1 MDTLAESAVIRTA
14 PDADTIKTWNQLTD
28 AEKTSF
34 GNSSANYQYDVYM
47 DNYNNMLDDEDVV
60 EREEQILISK
70 LNLIKNNASIDKY
83 KKLINIIN
91 LKNARPDWINDEI
104 ENTNNKIERIG
115 KENKIMLII

>member
-1 MDTLAESAVIRTA
+1 MEI
-14 PDADTIKTWNQLTD
+14 IH
-28 AEKTSF
+28 
-34 GNSSANYQYDVYM
+34 
-47 DNYNNMLDDEDVV
+47 MLDDEVVV
-60 EREEQILISK
+60 EREDQILISK

-104 ENTNNKIERIG
+104 ENTNDKIERIG

>member
-1 MDTLAESAVIRTA
+1 MEI
-14 PDADTIKTWNQLTD
+14 IH
-28 AEKTSF
+28 
-34 GNSSANYQYDVYM
+34 
-47 DNYNNMLDDEDVV
+47 MLDDEVVV
-60 EREEQILISK
+60 EREDQILISK

-115 KENKIMLII
+115 KGNKIMLII

>member
-1 MDTLAESAVIRTA
+1 MEI
-14 PDADTIKTWNQLTD
+14 IH
-28 AEKTSF
+28 
-34 GNSSANYQYDVYM
+34 
-47 DNYNNMLDDEDVV
+47 MLDDEVVV
-60 EREEQILISK
+60 EREDQILISK
-70 LNLIKNNASIDKY
+70 LNLIKNNASIDKC

>member
-1 MDTLAESAVIRTA
+1 MEI
-14 PDADTIKTWNQLTD
+14 IH
-28 AEKTSF
+28 
-34 GNSSANYQYDVYM
+34 
-47 DNYNNMLDDEDVV
+47 MLDDEVVV
-60 EREEQILISK
+60 EREDQILISK
-70 LNLIKNNASIDKY
+70 LNLIKNNASINKY

>member
-1 MDTLAESAVIRTA
+1 MEI
-14 PDADTIKTWNQLTD
+14 IH
-28 AEKTSF
+28 
-34 GNSSANYQYDVYM
+34 
-47 DNYNNMLDDEDVV
+47 MLDDEDVM

>member
-1 MDTLAESAVIRTA
+1 MEI
-14 PDADTIKTWNQLTD
+14 IH
-28 AEKTSF
+28 
-34 GNSSANYQYDVYM
+34 
-47 DNYNNMLDDEDVV
+47 MLDDEVVV
-60 EREEQILISK
+60 EREDQILISK
-70 LNLIKNNASIDKY
+70 LNLIKNNAYIGKY

>member
-1 MDTLAESAVIRTA
+1 MEI
-14 PDADTIKTWNQLTD
+14 IH
-28 AEKTSF
+28 
-34 GNSSANYQYDVYM
+34 
-47 DNYNNMLDDEDVV
+47 MLDDEVVV
-60 EREEQILISK
+60 EREEQILISKLNCDYYFYCQRPGDQILISK

>member
-1 MDTLAESAVIRTA
+1 MEI
-14 PDADTIKTWNQLTD
+14 IH
-28 AEKTSF
+28 
-34 GNSSANYQYDVYM
+34 
-47 DNYNNMLDDEDVV
+47 MLDDEVVV
-60 EREEQILISK
+60 EREDQILISK

-83 KKLINIIN
+83 KKLIKIIN

>member
-1 MDTLAESAVIRTA
+1 MEI
-14 PDADTIKTWNQLTD
+14 IH
-28 AEKTSF
+28 
-34 GNSSANYQYDVYM
+34 
-47 DNYNNMLDDEDVV
+47 MLDDEVVV
-60 EREEQILISK
+60 EREDQILISK

-83 KKLINIIN
+83 KKLINIVN

>member
-1 MDTLAESAVIRTA
+1 MEI
-14 PDADTIKTWNQLTD
+14 IH
-28 AEKTSF
+28 
-34 GNSSANYQYDVYM
+34 
-47 DNYNNMLDDEDVV
+47 MLDDEVVV
-60 EREEQILISK
+60 EREDQILISK
-70 LNLIKNNASIDKY
+70 LNLIKNNAYIDKY

>member
-1 MDTLAESAVIRTA
+1 MEI
-14 PDADTIKTWNQLTD
+14 IH
-28 AEKTSF
+28 
-34 GNSSANYQYDVYM
+34 
-47 DNYNNMLDDEDVV
+47 MLDDEVVV

-70 LNLIKNNASIDKY
+70 LNLIKNNACIGKY

>member
-1 MDTLAESAVIRTA
+1 MEI
-14 PDADTIKTWNQLTD
+14 IH
-28 AEKTSF
+28 
-34 GNSSANYQYDVYM
+34 
-47 DNYNNMLDDEDVV
+47 MLDDEDVV

>member
-1 MDTLAESAVIRTA
+1 MEI
-14 PDADTIKTWNQLTD
+14 IH
-28 AEKTSF
+28 
-34 GNSSANYQYDVYM
+34 
-47 DNYNNMLDDEDVV
+47 MLDDEVVV

-70 LNLIKNNASIDKY
+70 LNLIKNNAYIGKY

>member
-1 MDTLAESAVIRTA
+1 MEI
-14 PDADTIKTWNQLTD
+14 IH
-28 AEKTSF
+28 
-34 GNSSANYQYDVYM
+34 
-47 DNYNNMLDDEDVV
+47 MLDDEVVV
-60 EREEQILISK
+60 EREDQILISK
-70 LNLIKNNASIDKY
+70 LNLIKNNVSIDKY

>member
-1 MDTLAESAVIRTA
+1 MEI
-14 PDADTIKTWNQLTD
+14 IH
-28 AEKTSF
+28 
-34 GNSSANYQYDVYM
+34 
-47 DNYNNMLDDEDVV
+47 MLDDEVVV
-60 EREEQILISK
+60 EREDQILISK

>member
-1 MDTLAESAVIRTA
+1 
-14 PDADTIKTWNQLTD
+14 
-28 AEKTSF
+28 
-34 GNSSANYQYDVYM
+34 
-47 DNYNNMLDDEDVV
+47 MLDDEVVV

-70 LNLIKNNASIDKY
+70 LNLIKNNAYIGKY

>member
-1 MDTLAESAVIRTA
+1 MEIIHL
-14 PDADTIKTWNQLTD
+14 
-28 AEKTSF
+28 
-34 GNSSANYQYDVYM
+34 
-47 DNYNNMLDDEDVV
+47 LDDEVVV
-60 EREEQILISK
+60 EREDQILISK

>member
-1 MDTLAESAVIRTA
+1 MEI
-14 PDADTIKTWNQLTD
+14 IH
-28 AEKTSF
+28 
-34 GNSSANYQYDVYM
+34 
-47 DNYNNMLDDEDVV
+47 MLDDEDVV

-104 ENTNNKIERIG
+104 ENMGYSRRRKI
-115 KENKIMLII
+115 

>member
-1 MDTLAESAVIRTA
+1 MEI
-14 PDADTIKTWNQLTD
+14 IH
-28 AEKTSF
+28 
-34 GNSSANYQYDVYM
+34 
-47 DNYNNMLDDEDVV
+47 MLDDEVVV

>member
-1 MDTLAESAVIRTA
+1 
-14 PDADTIKTWNQLTD
+14 
-28 AEKTSF
+28 
-34 GNSSANYQYDVYM
+34 
-47 DNYNNMLDDEDVV
+47 MLDDEVVV
-60 EREEQILISK
+60 EREDQILISK

>member
-1 MDTLAESAVIRTA
+1 MEINHM
-14 PDADTIKTWNQLTD
+14 I
-28 AEKTSF
+28 
-34 GNSSANYQYDVYM
+34 
-47 DNYNNMLDDEDVV
+47 DDEVVV
-60 EREEQILISK
+60 EREDQILISK

>member
-1 MDTLAESAVIRTA
+1 MELIHM
-14 PDADTIKTWNQLTD
+14 
-28 AEKTSF
+28 F
-34 GNSSANYQYDVYM
+34 
-47 DNYNNMLDDEDVV
+47 DDEVVV

>member
-1 MDTLAESAVIRTA
+1 MEI
-14 PDADTIKTWNQLTD
+14 IH
-28 AEKTSF
+28 
-34 GNSSANYQYDVYM
+34 
-47 DNYNNMLDDEDVV
+47 MLDDEVVV

-70 LNLIKNNASIDKY
+70 LNLIKNNAYIDKY